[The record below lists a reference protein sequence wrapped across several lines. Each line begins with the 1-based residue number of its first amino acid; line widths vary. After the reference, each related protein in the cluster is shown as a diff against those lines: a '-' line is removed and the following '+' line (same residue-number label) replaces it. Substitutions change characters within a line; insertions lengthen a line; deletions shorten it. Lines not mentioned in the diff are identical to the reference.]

1 MGAVVEHSHLNIH
14 ALSPLADHLIVV
26 GNGKTYIY
34 ILLMSK
40 YYMKSRAFRNLR
52 RNLLT
57 AATVG
62 ALTVGGIGYLEG
74 CPPPQRII
82 LPSQRSELARFKA
95 ECEKDSRWVE
105 MGSPG
110 YNTGDRF
117 LPEKIVEKRAK
128 IYCAEHLYRI
138 AKRN

>member
-1 MGAVVEHSHLNIH
+1 
-14 ALSPLADHLIVV
+14 
-26 GNGKTYIY
+26 
-34 ILLMSK
+34 MSK

-82 LPSQRSELARFKA
+82 LPFQRSEFTKFKS
-95 ECEKDSRWVE
+95 ECEKDCIRIE

-110 YNTGDRF
+110 YNVGDNF

-138 AKRN
+138 NTDKLKKTASQ